1 MTEGFGLEVPAVKRF
16 RRGIAIALGVAV
28 AAATLAASGSAVSE
42 AHVLQFKGHGVKSLR
57 VFRVSGPSTIFWTNT
72 GSYFQLSTGGDYSYE
87 GAVTSG
93 EHEGTTFI
101 SRCLYSDVRV
111 RAIGAWTITIRPGVA
126 KLGTPIV
133 LSGSGEQALPPFRL
147 QRPMTM
153 YWTNTGA
160 RFQTIPMTSRRE
172 GVVSSGLH
180 HGRAH
185 LRPGRYRFAV
195 DAVDPEGPM
204 GNWRIVIR

>member
-1 MTEGFGLEVPAVKRF
+1 VKRF
-16 RRGIAIALGVAV
+16 RRGIAIAFGVAV
-28 AAATLAASGSAVSE
+28 AAATLAASGSASSE
-42 AHVLQFKGHGVKSLR
+42 GHVLQFKGHGVKSLR

-87 GAVTSG
+87 AAVTSG

-101 SRCLYSDVRV
+101 SPCLYSDVRV

-126 KLGTPIV
+126 KLGRPIV
-133 LSGSGEQALPPFRL
+133 FSGSGEQALPPFRL

-153 YWTNTGA
+153 YWANTGD

-180 HGRAH
+180 HGQAH
-185 LRPGRYRFAV
+185 LRSGRYRFAV